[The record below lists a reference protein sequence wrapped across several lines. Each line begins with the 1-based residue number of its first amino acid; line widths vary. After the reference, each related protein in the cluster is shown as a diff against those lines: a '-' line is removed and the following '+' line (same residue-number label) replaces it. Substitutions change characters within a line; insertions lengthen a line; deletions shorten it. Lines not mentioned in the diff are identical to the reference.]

1 MPSITFTNLTRAIEI
16 GANCYALEIGDRRL
30 VLDSGLHPK
39 LDGEP
44 ALPDFRLIEDD
55 SVEAIIDRVVTHARP
70 GDTIAIMSNGAFG
83 SIHPKLLAALAMGTR
98 AHHPTI

>member
-16 GANCYALEIGDRRL
+16 GANCYALEIGDRRV

-44 ALPDFRLIEDD
+44 ALPDFRRSRTILSKPSFFRTRITTI
-55 SVEAIIDRVVTHARP
+55 SARSRCSCV
-70 GDTIAIMSNGAFG
+70 GNR
-83 SIHPKLLAALAMGTR
+83 ALQSS
-98 AHHPTI
+98 